1 MCPILR
7 LLKALQCCSA
17 VEEFLVYSKSGK
29 ILTSLPVLLR
39 DLCTSSR
46 WCCSYTTAIHFHAAL
61 FTIDFT
67 SRTLQWVIPSSHF
80 IIAKSFNLSKAPD
93 FQDIVSEI
101 DCAITSNGFFILA
114 SRLYLHTYAHLIAA
128 SMADDKV
135 TMLAARCLI
144 ATRCTTIWCWSVTLL
159 WHQSHAP

>member
-1 MCPILR
+1 MCTILR

-17 VEEFLVYSKSGK
+17 VEESLVYSQEWEDTDLIACIIAGFVRVF
-29 ILTSLPVLLR
+29 SLVLL
-39 DLCTSSR
+39 LHHSHPLSP
-46 WCCSYTTAIHFHAAL
+46 CSIHHRLHITYAPMGHSKL
-61 FTIDFT
+61 
-67 SRTLQWVIPSSHF
+67 TLHNRE
-80 IIAKSFNLSKAPD
+80 SFNLSKAPD
-93 FQDIVSEI
+93 FHDIVSET

-114 SRLYLHTYAHLIAA
+114 SRLYPHIYAHLLAA